1 MSSYTLYKCLA
12 VQSLDYFSLDD
23 IDTYSADQHKTRNDL
38 LHVRVKA
45 DIGKSLFQENDDI
58 RADHRTVDG
67 PVSAGSGYAPHDG
80 AADRVQFHAGA
91 RTRLDGLDDI
101 T

>member
-58 RADHRTVDG
+58 RADHCTVNG
-67 PVSAGSGYAPHDG
+67 SVSAGSGH
-80 AADRVQFHAGA
+80 AADDRAADGIQLHTGAG
-91 RTRLDGLDDI
+91 TRLTVLM
-101 T
+101 TAA